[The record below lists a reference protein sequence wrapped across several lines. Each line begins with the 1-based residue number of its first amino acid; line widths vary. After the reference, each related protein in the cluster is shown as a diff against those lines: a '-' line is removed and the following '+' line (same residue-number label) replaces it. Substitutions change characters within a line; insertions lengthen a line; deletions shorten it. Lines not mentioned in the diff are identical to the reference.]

1 MNTNGRVVLK
11 RDVLIKLR
19 REKGLSQALMA
30 TQCAE
35 QQLRVSIASIKRAE
49 TGKNI
54 LYRTARDIAQFFA
67 VDIGDLI
74 QIDISNDKVNPSN
87 HSTE

>member
-19 REKGLSQALMA
+19 REKGLSQALLA

-35 QQLRVSIASIKRAE
+35 QQLSVSIASIKRAE

-54 LYRTARDIAQFFA
+54 LYRTAHDIAQFFA
-67 VDIGDLI
+67 VNISDLI
-74 QIDISNDKVNPSN
+74 QTN
-87 HSTE
+87 STDHTTE